1 MQKAKEM
8 TLTYARTGTSGFVTS
23 DLNAPS
29 PPSKTHHVPHV
40 LCSEGGQLQLQLA
53 QVLEALQEVL
63 EKCSGF
69 IHQQK
74 SKAIW

>member
-1 MQKAKEM
+1 M
-8 TLTYARTGTSGFVTS
+8 
-23 DLNAPS
+23 S
-29 PPSKTHHVPHV
+29 PVPPETHHVFHV

-63 EKCSGF
+63 EKGSGL